1 MVTLGLLAARR
12 EPASLQ
18 LVFPRP
24 AADDGRPAGV
34 VARLALLSALT
45 CSLAACGGPDGTR
58 DPLGGVPPTGPV
70 VAGPPTVPAVVGP
83 RVTAVEPA
91 VGATSGGT
99 PTFIIGTGF
108 QTGTRVTL
116 GGVALVSEL
125 RGGGAVVRGTLLY
138 VETPAHAAGAVDLV
152 VTNPDGQTA
161 VLAGAYTYAPPASF
175 AVDGVWE
182 GWDTAG
188 IHNQVAFTIRD
199 GALTSFTCEGAA
211 VPLSVPLPVRDGAFA
226 NGAASAGLAGGA
238 TVAGRI
244 VAAASF
250 VGTVSVGNCRNMAWH
265 AERQLPPG

>member
-24 AADDGRPAGV
+24 AGDDGRPAGV

-58 DPLGGVPPTGPV
+58 DPL
-70 VAGPPTVPAVVGP
+70 
-83 RVTAVEPA
+83 
-91 VGATSGGT
+91 GGT

-138 VETPAHAAGAVDLV
+138 VETPARAAGAVDLV

-211 VPLSVPLPVRDGAFA
+211 VPLPVPLPVRDGAFA

-250 VGTVSVGNCRNMAWH
+250 VGTVSIGNCRNMAWH